1 MPASVALARQVP
13 LAAQI
18 GLVAGVYFLA
28 ARLSLALAIPP
39 GYASAVW
46 PPSGIALAA
55 ALALGWRVWPG
66 IWIGAALANV
76 MVESSPL
83 SAGLIASGNTLEA
96 LVGAGLVR
104 RHVGDVG
111 RFERAEDVVRFIL
124 ACALAAVVAA
134 TVAAFALHLHEMAP
148 DERLRTWW
156 TWWQGDATGMIIVAP
171 LILSWA
177 AGDEAPWPAQ
187 KKREAAA
194 FGALLAMAV
203 AAISADGAS
212 SFAPFSLTFVALP
225 FILWAAFRFGQR
237 EVTSAIA
244 VVCAVAV
251 GYVLE
256 RRELF
261 ATVPLNELLLML
273 LTFISMVV
281 TTGLVLVTA
290 LSRRTRAAE
299 TLRMR
304 SEIARWQ
311 VRIYTHYDP
320 LTGLANGVLFR
331 ERLARFVEV
340 AAQHG
345 TAAVV
350 AVVDIERFKIINDA
364 LGRGVGDELLRQVA
378 ARLRQ
383 NAFGSLVARI
393 DGVQFAVA
401 WFAFDGAGK
410 AMVDAEEHLARWF
423 DEPFAVDGHE
433 FRLSGRIG
441 VALLPEH
448 GDAPEALFQRAELA
462 LKKAKAS
469 GERCLLF
476 SPTMAERVA
485 EKLLLENKLRRA
497 LERDEF
503 VLHYQPKVD
512 LDSRRIVGVE
522 ALIRWQSPEAGLVGP
537 IYFIPLLEE
546 TGQIVEV
553 GTWAMRRAL
562 RDQAAWAAAGVGVPR
577 VAVNVSSIQ
586 LRQRNFV
593 DLVGAVVGA
602 GPATIDF
609 EITESRI
616 MEDVEANIEK
626 LRRVRELGIDIAID
640 DFGTGYS
647 SLAYLARLPVQV
659 LKIDRTFIVKMLED
673 EEAMALVQTIISL
686 ARTLKLTVIAEG
698 VETEEQADMLA
709 MLRCDQVQGYYV
721 SKPVPADEIAAL
733 LKKAEPGFN

>member
-1 MPASVALARQVP
+1 MTVTQARASRPIARQVP

-18 GLVAGVYFLA
+18 GLVAAAYFIA

-39 GYASAVW
+39 GYATAVW

-55 ALALGWRVWPG
+55 ALALGWRIWPG

-76 MVESSPL
+76 MVESSAL

-96 LVGAGLVR
+96 LVGAELL
-104 RHVGDVG
+104 RHQVGDPG

-124 ACALAAVVAA
+124 GCALAAVVAA
-134 TVAAFALHLHEMAP
+134 TVAALALNGHDMEPAQW
-148 DERLRTWW
+148 LRTWW
-156 TWWQGDATGMIIVAP
+156 TWWQGDSAGMIIVAP
-171 LILSWA
+171 LILSWL
-177 AGDEAPWPAQ
+177 AGSEAPWPAQ
-187 KKREAAA
+187 KKREAVA
-194 FGALLAMAV
+194 FAALLAIAV
-203 AAISADGAS
+203 AAISADNAS

-251 GYVLE
+251 WYVLE

-290 LSRRTRAAE
+290 LSRRTRTTEA
-299 TLRMR
+299 LRERGDMVQ
-304 SEIARWQ
+304 SQ
-311 VRIYTHYDP
+311 VRKYTHYDP
-320 LTGLANGVLFR
+320 LTGLANGRLFR

-340 AAQHG
+340 AAEHATG
-345 TAAVV
+345 AAV

-364 LGRGVGDELLRQVA
+364 LSRDTGDELLRQVA
-378 ARLRQ
+378 ARLRR

-423 DEPFAVDGHE
+423 DEPFAVGGQE
-433 FRLSGRIG
+433 FRLSARIG

-448 GDAPEALFQRAELA
+448 GNAAEALFQRAELA

-522 ALIRWQSPEAGLVGP
+522 ALIRWRSPEAGIVGP

-553 GTWAMRRAL
+553 GTWAIRRAM
-562 RDQAAWAAAGVGVPR
+562 RDQAAWAAAGVRAPR

-593 DLVGAVVGA
+593 DLVGALVGA

-626 LRRVRELGIDIAID
+626 LRRVRELGVEIAID

-647 SLAYLARLPVQV
+647 SLAY
-659 LKIDRTFIVKMLED
+659 
-673 EEAMALVQTIISL
+673 
-686 ARTLKLTVIAEG
+686 
-698 VETEEQADMLA
+698 
-709 MLRCDQVQGYYV
+709 
-721 SKPVPADEIAAL
+721 
-733 LKKAEPGFN
+733 